1 MLFFSVMPEILNPAS
16 SAFEN
21 LWIPAYHLPE

>member
-1 MLFFSVMPEILNPAS
+1 MS

-21 LWIPAYHLPE
+21 LWKEAIVG